1 MPKKEHKINPYY
13 KPILFVLPGK
23 LKYLGTIVNFLAD
36 GVDNH
41 SFDTNSPEVIEAAI
55 KAGLIKPF
63 PRVKRDDVSE
73 PNE

>member
-1 MPKKEHKINPYY
+1 M
-13 KPILFVLPGK
+13 PGK